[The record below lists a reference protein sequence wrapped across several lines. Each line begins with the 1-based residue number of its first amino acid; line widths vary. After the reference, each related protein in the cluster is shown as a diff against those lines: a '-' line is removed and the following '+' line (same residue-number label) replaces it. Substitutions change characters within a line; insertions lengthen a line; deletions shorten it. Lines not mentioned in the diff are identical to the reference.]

1 MEAYCKTATSYR
13 PVGRIRS
20 PTPFVPDSVSPD
32 DRSRSDDLLRVAFYD
47 TVKADG
53 IDTSFSIMLTE
64 HKNRAMAESHP
75 DWEYAGTYI
84 DRRPCR
90 DAFQRLVKDSDDLDM
105 VAVRSYTRFDRRI
118 EKALEM
124 IRRIKCPVFFTDLNV
139 LTDSPGWEECIV
151 ILKVC
156 EGEWAGSW
164 RCAECL
170 RANKS
175 RMRFIR

>member
-1 MEAYCKTATSYR
+1 MEAFCRTAPCNRS
-13 PVGRIRS
+13 VGRIRS
-20 PTPFVPDSVSPD
+20 PTTAISGPFPLD
-32 DRSRSDDLLRVAFYD
+32 DRNRNDDLLRVAFYN

-53 IDTSFSIMLTE
+53 IDTSFSIMLAE
-64 HKNRAMAESHP
+64 HENRVTAESHP
-75 DWEYAGTYI
+75 DWKYAGTYI

-124 IRRIKCPVFFTDLNV
+124 IRRIKCPVFFTDLNI
-139 LTDSPGWEECIV
+139 LSNSPEWDECV
-151 ILKVC
+151 AILKVC

-164 RCAECL
+164 R
-170 RANKS
+170 
-175 RMRFIR
+175 